1 MPSKVLSKLFVIML
15 VVFTALSFTS
25 SVRASGDPITPTP
38 LPIGAPPVSSGLSNI
53 VLSNADF
60 EAGLSGWQTWS
71 EDTGKPTEAESLNYA
86 VAPFFS
92 IERNP
97 LLIKSGA
104 VSLHVGR
111 IYDPWH
117 AGLKRTVIV
126 APHAAVRFCLYGRL
140 YASNRDFGHEPSWA
154 SLDGRMQVGVYPD
167 DADWNTTG
175 VVWSLPVNPHDE
187 WREMCVDATSGDNG
201 RITLLTSVNY
211 RGQAAKHLDA
221 WWDDAT
227 LNVSGGAVV
236 PSPAGLINQV
246 LGLTTTRPI
255 SILLLIPSQSITAYT
270 VLSAQV
276 FASAQGLTLAIAST
290 GNLALLNGNAVL
302 APTPIPAPPT
312 RVFTP
317 TLMPQATPTTA
328 PSITPTLHAPTVTA
342 TAAATVG
349 PAQSIRVTPSV
360 TVVAAVP
367 SPQPITPVPLIGL
380 GALLVAGVVG
390 AVYVIRRR

>member
-1 MPSKVLSKLFVIML
+1 MSPKVLSKLFVML
-15 VVFTALSFTS
+15 LVFTALSFTS

-38 LPIGAPPVSSGLSNI
+38 LPASNPSTI

-71 EDTGKPTEAESLNYA
+71 EDTGKPTDAESLDYV

-104 VSLHVGR
+104 ASLHVGR

-117 AGLKRTVIV
+117 AGIKRVMIV
-126 APHAAVRFCLYGRL
+126 APNATVSFCIHGRL

-154 SLDGRMQVGVYPD
+154 SLDGRMQVGVYPG

-175 VVWSLPVNPHDE
+175 VVWSSPVNPHDE
-187 WREMCVDATSGDNG
+187 WREICVDATSGDNG
-201 RITLLTSVNY
+201 RITLLASVNY

-227 LNVSGGAVV
+227 LSVSGGAVDS
-236 PSPAGLINQV
+236 SPINQMF
-246 LGLTTTRPI
+246 GITTTRPV
-255 SILLLIPSQSITAYT
+255 SVLLLIPSQLITAYT
-270 VLSAQV
+270 VLPAQV
-276 FASAQGLTLAIAST
+276 FASAQGLTLAIGSANT
-290 GNLALLNGNAVL
+290 LALLNGNAAL
-302 APTPIPAPPT
+302 APTPIPASPT

-317 TLMPQATPTTA
+317 TLTPQAT
-328 PSITPTLHAPTVTA
+328 PSITPTPHAPTVTA
-342 TAAATVG
+342 TTV
-349 PAQSIRVTPSV
+349 PTVRTIQPIRVTPSV
-360 TVVAAVP
+360 TAVAAGP
-367 SPQPITPVPLIGL
+367 SPQPITPAPLIGL

-390 AVYVIRRR
+390 AAYVIRRR